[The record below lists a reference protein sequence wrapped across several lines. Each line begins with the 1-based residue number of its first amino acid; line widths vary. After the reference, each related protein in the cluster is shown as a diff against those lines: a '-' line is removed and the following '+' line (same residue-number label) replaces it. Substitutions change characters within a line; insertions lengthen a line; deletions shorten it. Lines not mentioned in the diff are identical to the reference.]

1 MGSPP
6 KVIKKSSLI
15 MRHHLEQKGIDLVEL
30 QMQVFRKAMDAYDNQ
45 RGYLEKSDA
54 GPAYLSVCNTA
65 IATLAKYAFPSMTAI
80 KLEEADKTVNEK
92 IIDATEVRNKIL
104 SDPFAKN
111 AVNAMSLDSDS
122 MGAPVLTKGA
132 SGSNE

>member
-30 QMQVFRKAMDAYDNQ
+30 QMQVFKKAMDAFDNQ
-45 RGYLEKSDA
+45 RGYGEKSDA
-54 GPAYLSVCNTA
+54 GPHYLAVCNTA

-80 KLEEADKTVNEK
+80 KLEEADKSVNEK
-92 IIDATEVRNKIL
+92 IINATEVRNTIL
-104 SDPFAKN
+104 KDPFAKN
-111 AVNAMSLDSDS
+111 AVNAITNDPEL
-122 MGAPVLTKGA
+122 MGLPVLSKGA
-132 SGSNE
+132 NDGK